1 MRLSDVGSE
10 GRRRKKRRC
19 RTIKKAWPF
28 RLLNIKRRVF
38 RGHENGTAR
47 ISCLILKGRPLPDS
61 TRQKIGKIILSHGR
75 LFSVG
80 WSVCRSVKSGKLH
93 FQYYYT
99 STNWVLV
106 LSMTLSFYLPISIH
120 IWLTFCLYFYI
131 LIPSYLLSLLNQSIL
146 NTYMWLWAY
155 YYHFQWS

>member
-1 MRLSDVGSE
+1 MRLSDAGS
-10 GRRRKKRRC
+10 RLKRRC

-61 TRQKIGKIILSHGR
+61 TRQKIGKLILWTLMVVFCR
-75 LFSVG
+75 LVG
-80 WSVCRSVKSGKLH
+80 PSVKSGKLH

-99 STNWVLV
+99 SANWVLV

-131 LIPSYLLSLLNQSIL
+131 LIPSYCL
-146 NTYMWLWAY
+146 
-155 YYHFQWS
+155 F